1 MTSPTVDA
9 SQDRNGLIYLQ
20 LMFVMATWGLNIV
33 SIKYLTQH
41 MDIQALAAVRIV
53 IAFITVTLIIKARGG
68 RIPKLGSAQLGW
80 VALAGFLV
88 VYAHQV
94 ALVSGLRVS
103 SAANGTLIMATSPL
117 LSAFLAAIFY
127 REKLTATRIAGA
139 LLGLLGVGMVVVG
152 SGAQLGL
159 TGWGDA
165 VVFVAVLV
173 FVFGG
178 LVIQRMSRMMD
189 PLGML
194 WYMYLAGGVMLVGH
208 AALTPSSYH
217 AETWQMAWWPWAVL
231 MFSAVVASGISN
243 IVWNAGIAR
252 LGISRAA
259 LFVNWLPIFGL
270 LFAALFLDEH
280 VTLTHVV
287 GLGCVLGGTWLGL
300 RRGAQPA
307 RAAAAKA

>member
-1 MTSPTVDA
+1 MTSHTVDA

-53 IAFITVTLIIKARGG
+53 IAFVTVTLIIKARRG
-68 RIPKLGSAQLGW
+68 RIPKLGGAQLGW

-127 REKLTATRIAGA
+127 RERLTATRIAGA

-194 WYMYLAGGVMLVGH
+194 WYMYLAGGLMLVGH
-208 AALTPSSYH
+208 AALTPSSYQTG
-217 AETWQMAWWPWAVL
+217 TWQMAWWPWAVL

-300 RRGAQPA
+300 RRGAAPE

>member
-9 SQDRNGLIYLQ
+9 SQDRHGLIYLQ

-53 IAFITVTLIIKARGG
+53 IAFVTVTLIIKARRG
-68 RIPKLGSAQLGW
+68 RIPKLGGAQLGW

-94 ALVSGLRVS
+94 ALVSGLRFS

-127 REKLTATRIAGA
+127 REKLTTTRIAGA

-152 SGAQLGL
+152 GGAQLGL

-194 WYMYLAGGVMLVGH
+194 WYMYLAGGLMLVGH
-208 AALTPSSYH
+208 AALTPSSYQ
-217 AETWQMAWWPWAVL
+217 AGTWQMAWWPWVVL
-231 MFSAVVASGISN
+231 MFSAVIASGVSN

>member
-1 MTSPTVDA
+1 
-9 SQDRNGLIYLQ
+9 
-20 LMFVMATWGLNIV
+20 MFVMATWGLNIV

-41 MDIQALAAVRIV
+41 MHIQALAAVRIV

-68 RIPKLGSAQLGW
+68 RIPKVGPAELGW

-127 REKLTATRIAGA
+127 RERLTATRIAGA
-139 LLGLLGVGMVVVG
+139 LLGLVGVGMVVVG

-165 VVFVAVLV
+165 IVFVAVLV

-194 WYMYLAGGVMLVGH
+194 WYMYLAGGLMLVGH
-208 AALTPSSYH
+208 AALTPASYD
-217 AETWQMAWWPWAVL
+217 AGTWQMAWWPWVVL
-231 MFSAVVASGISN
+231 MFSAVIASGVSN

-270 LFAALFLDEH
+270 MFAALFLDEH
-280 VTLTHVV
+280 VTLIHVV
-287 GLGCVLGGTWLGL
+287 GLACVLGGTWLGL
-300 RRGAQPA
+300 RRGGRQER
-307 RAAAAKA
+307 RATAKA

>member
-1 MTSPTVDA
+1 MTSSTVDA

-53 IAFITVTLIIKARGG
+53 IAFITVTLIIKARGS
-68 RIPKLGSAQLGW
+68 RIPKLGGAQLGW

-208 AALTPSSYH
+208 AALTPTSYH
-217 AETWQMAWWPWAVL
+217 AETWQMAWWPWMVL
-231 MFSAVVASGISN
+231 MFSAVVASGVSN

-307 RAAAAKA
+307 RAAGAKA

>member
-1 MTSPTVDA
+1 
-9 SQDRNGLIYLQ
+9 
-20 LMFVMATWGLNIV
+20 MFVMATWGLNIV

-53 IAFITVTLIIKARGG
+53 IAFVTVTLIIKARRG
-68 RIPKLGSAQLGW
+68 RIPKLGGAQLGW

-94 ALVSGLRVS
+94 ALVSGLRFS

-127 REKLTATRIAGA
+127 REKLTTTRIAGA

-194 WYMYLAGGVMLVGH
+194 WYMYLAGGLMLVGH
-208 AALTPSSYH
+208 AALTPSSYQ
-217 AETWQMAWWPWAVL
+217 AGTWQMAWWPWAVL
-231 MFSAVVASGISN
+231 MFSAVIASGVSN

-252 LGISRAA
+252 LGISRPAR
-259 LFVNWLPIFGL
+259 FGKWFPNL
-270 LFAALFLDEH
+270 GGGFAAQFLDEH

-300 RRGAQPA
+300 RRGAPPA

>member
-1 MTSPTVDA
+1 
-9 SQDRNGLIYLQ
+9 
-20 LMFVMATWGLNIV
+20 MFVMATWGLNIV

-41 MDIQALAAVRIV
+41 MDIQALAAIRIV
-53 IAFITVTLIIKARGG
+53 IAFATVTLIIKARGG
-68 RIPKLGSAQLGW
+68 RIPKLGAAQLGW

-94 ALVSGLRVS
+94 ALVSGLRFS

-117 LSAFLAAIFY
+117 LSALLAAIFY
-127 REKLTATRIAGA
+127 REKLTLVRISGA
-139 LLGLLGVGMVVVG
+139 LLGLLGVGMVVAG
-152 SGAQLGL
+152 GGAQLGL

-194 WYMYLAGGVMLVGH
+194 WYMYLAGGLMLVAH
-208 AALTPSSYH
+208 AALTPAAYESG
-217 AETWQMAWWPWAVL
+217 AWQMPWWPWAVL
-231 MFSAVVASGISN
+231 LFSAVIASGVSN

-280 VTLTHVV
+280 VTPTHVA
-287 GLGCVLGGTWLGL
+287 GLACVLGGTWLGL
-300 RRGAQPA
+300 RRGPQA
-307 RAAAAKA
+307 RQAAVKA

>member
-1 MTSPTVDA
+1 MTSTTVDA

-53 IAFITVTLIIKARGG
+53 IAFITVTLIMKARGS
-68 RIPKLGSAQLGW
+68 RIPKLGGAQLGW

-139 LLGLLGVGMVVVG
+139 LLGLLGVGMVVAG

-217 AETWQMAWWPWAVL
+217 ADTWQMTWWPWAVL
-231 MFSAVVASGISN
+231 MFSAVVASGVSN

-287 GLGCVLGGTWLGL
+287 GLSCVLGGTWLGL
-300 RRGAQPA
+300 RRA
-307 RAAAAKA
+307 RRN

>member
-1 MTSPTVDA
+1 MTSSTVDA
-9 SQDRNGLIYLQ
+9 SQDRHGLIYLQ

-53 IAFITVTLIIKARGG
+53 IAFITVTLIIKARGS
-68 RIPKLGSAQLGW
+68 RIPKLGGAQLGW

-94 ALVSGLRVS
+94 ALVSGLRFS

-127 REKLTATRIAGA
+127 REKITTTRIAGA

-152 SGAQLGL
+152 SGARLGL

-194 WYMYLAGGVMLVGH
+194 WYMYLAGGLMLVGH

-217 AETWQMAWWPWAVL
+217 ADTWQMAWWPWVVL
-231 MFSAVVASGISN
+231 MFSAVIASGVSN

-300 RRGAQPA
+300 RRSAQPA
-307 RAAAAKA
+307 RAAGAKA

>member
-1 MTSPTVDA
+1 
-9 SQDRNGLIYLQ
+9 
-20 LMFVMATWGLNIV
+20 
-33 SIKYLTQH
+33 
-41 MDIQALAAVRIV
+41 
-53 IAFITVTLIIKARGG
+53 
-68 RIPKLGSAQLGW
+68 
-80 VALAGFLV
+80 
-88 VYAHQV
+88 
-94 ALVSGLRVS
+94 
-103 SAANGTLIMATSPL
+103 
-117 LSAFLAAIFY
+117 
-127 REKLTATRIAGA
+127 
-139 LLGLLGVGMVVVG
+139 
-152 SGAQLGL
+152 
-159 TGWGDA
+159 

-194 WYMYLAGGVMLVGH
+194 WYMYLAGGLMLVGH
-208 AALTPSSYH
+208 AALTPSSYQ
-217 AETWQMAWWPWAVL
+217 AGTWQMAWWPWAVL
-231 MFSAVVASGISN
+231 MFSAVIASGVSN

-287 GLGCVLGGTWLGL
+287 GLSCVLGGTWLGL

>member
-1 MTSPTVDA
+1 MTSSTVDA

-53 IAFITVTLIIKARGG
+53 IAFITVTLIIKARGS

-217 AETWQMAWWPWAVL
+217 AETWQMAWWPWMVL
-231 MFSAVVASGISN
+231 MFSAVVASGVSN

-280 VTLTHVV
+280 VTFTHVV

-307 RAAAAKA
+307 RAAGAKA

>member
-1 MTSPTVDA
+1 
-9 SQDRNGLIYLQ
+9 
-20 LMFVMATWGLNIV
+20 MFVMATWGLNIV

-53 IAFITVTLIIKARGG
+53 IAFVTVTLIIKARRG
-68 RIPKLGSAQLGW
+68 RIPKLGGAQLGW

-94 ALVSGLRVS
+94 ALVSGLRFS

-127 REKLTATRIAGA
+127 REKLTTTRIAGA

-194 WYMYLAGGVMLVGH
+194 WYMYLAGGLMLVGH
-208 AALTPSSYH
+208 AALTPSSYQ
-217 AETWQMAWWPWAVL
+217 AGSWQMAWWPWAVL
-231 MFSAVVASGISN
+231 MFSAVIASGVSN

>member
-1 MTSPTVDA
+1 VTSPTVDA
-9 SQDRNGLIYLQ
+9 SQDRHGLIYLQ

-53 IAFITVTLIIKARGG
+53 IAFVTVTLIIKARRG
-68 RIPKLGSAQLGW
+68 RIPKLGGAQLGW

-94 ALVSGLRVS
+94 ALVSGLRFS

-127 REKLTATRIAGA
+127 REKLTTTRIAGA
-139 LLGLLGVGMVVVG
+139 LLGLMGVGMVVVG

-194 WYMYLAGGVMLVGH
+194 WYMYLAGGLMLVGH
-208 AALTPSSYH
+208 AALTPSSYQ
-217 AETWQMAWWPWAVL
+217 AGTWQMAWWPWAVL
-231 MFSAVVASGISN
+231 MFSAVIASGVSN

-300 RRGAQPA
+300 RRGAQPT